1 MSEQQISHTVTVI
14 NDQGL
19 HMRPADTLV
28 QFAKNFAAQVVLVR
42 GGDRFDAKSILDV
55 MALGAEKGSVLRL
68 EATGED
74 AEDAVRTLVEAF
86 RTGFTGSTSSAG
98 DEQPR

>member
-1 MSEQQISHTVTVI
+1 MSEQQISHVVTVI
-14 NDQGL
+14 NEQGL

-28 QFAKNFAAQVVLVR
+28 QLAQSFTAQVVLVR
-42 GGDRFDAKSILDV
+42 KGNRFDAKSILDV
-55 MALGAEKGSVLRL
+55 MALGAERGSVLTL
-68 EATGED
+68 EASGDD
-74 AEDAVRTLVEAF
+74 AGAAVRTLVEAF